1 VLSDDSDAGFATLKV
16 LLEHGAD
23 VSLRDREGGPVA
35 WAAYHAWM
43 SHASSWRVV
52 QLLIERGATWK
63 DEQEFGRT
71 VVDMFNDSLK
81 EREHSA
87 TNAVP
92 ESMTWLKATFDGP

>member
-1 VLSDDSDAGFATLKV
+1 VLSDDTDAGFETLK
-16 LLEHGAD
+16 LLLDHGAD

-43 SHASSWRVV
+43 SHGSSWRVI

-71 VVDMFNDSLK
+71 VVDMFSDSLQ
-81 EREHSA
+81 ERERS
-87 TNAVP
+87 TNGVP
-92 ESMTWLKATFDGP
+92 ESMTWLKAKFDGP